1 MGSHSSS
8 AASGLCAIPQQQ
20 RKKRKENQHN
30 SKVNF
35 EEFEKGIES

>member
-1 MGSHSSS
+1 VLFLSS
-8 AASGLCAIPQQQ
+8 
-20 RKKRKENQHN
+20 RERKEKQHN